1 MATKTFSITD
11 LSREFDITP
20 RAIRFYEDQ
29 GLMSPQREG
38 RRRIYR
44 ERDRVRLKL
53 ILRGKRLGF
62 PLSEVKEMFELYDTD
77 SGEVGQLHYFLE
89 KIRERRA
96 MLRQQAIDIEAVLKE
111 LDSVEKKALDALNQR
126 DPA

>member
-1 MATKTFSITD
+1 
-11 LSREFDITP
+11 
-20 RAIRFYEDQ
+20 
-29 GLMSPQREG
+29 MSPQREG